1 MLRWSLIGPFLSLY
15 IRKELRFR
23 SRMHC
28 RKEEYLAAI
37 MQQRAFDLDALESG
51 TFEKNVLK

>member
-1 MLRWSLIGPFLSLY
+1 
-15 IRKELRFR
+15 
-23 SRMHC
+23 MHC